1 MKKERI
7 KSIVLIALVISS
19 LVLTGQI
26 WFNEKLWPEGYNFF
40 VNISNSAQTKLFK
53 LFGVDEGENKAV
65 HTSIASPTYLAAYMV
80 RDFDHAITVVDQ
92 ASPSYSVIND
102 YVSDAILNAMSTDT
116 KKITKVDED
125 AWRKALFTRGFY
137 VDYGINYSTPTFLQ
151 IFGAATP
158 AGAQNIS
165 AVRRFIITAED
176 TLVGDVSVYVA
187 DESESEFYKISTNLD
202 KNVFNENLKILA
214 PDATPKKRFSFF
226 INADVPTGIAG
237 EAIFAPYLIL
247 NEESVSRPVI
257 NSTNP
262 ILKDGEV
269 GISMNMTEKLLKAF
283 SINPRTAIKYVDADE
298 NIIYVQSKNTLK
310 ISPKGVL
317 SYTTVEGGKG
327 LSLEGVTHTSNA
339 AQILSGTAGVVSKVC
354 STIINDES
362 LQLYLDELTENQ
374 NYLKASFNYS
384 YDGVPIIFG
393 EEFEGRS
400 AIEMEFEGGYLKSYR
415 QILRRYEAS
424 EEMTLT
430 EPTYD
435 AKIFDSLSEE
445 EKIQGIEKLFE
456 AYDDDGSEGEK
467 AASWFVKIKG
477 TDGYKR

>member
-26 WFNEKLWPEGYNFF
+26 WFNEELWPEGYNFF
-40 VNISNSAQTKLFK
+40 VNISNSAQTKLARI
-53 LFGVDEGENKAV
+53 FGMGEENKAV
-65 HTSIASPTYLAAYMV
+65 RTSIASPTYLAAYMV
-80 RDFDHAITVVDQ
+80 RDFDHAITVVDTT
-92 ASPSYSVIND
+92 SPSYSVIND

-116 KKITKVDED
+116 KKMTKVDED

-137 VDYGINYSTPTFLQ
+137 VDYGIDYNTATFSQ
-151 IFGAATP
+151 IFGAAQPTVV
-158 AGAQNIS
+158 QDIS

-176 TLVGDVSVYVA
+176 TLAGDVSVYIA
-187 DESESEFYKISTNLD
+187 DESKSEFYKISTNLD
-202 KNVFNENLKILA
+202 KSVFNENLKILA

-247 NEESVSRPVI
+247 NEESVSRNVI

-262 ILKDGEV
+262 VLKDGEID
-269 GISMNMTEKLLKAF
+269 ISMNMTEKLLKAF
-283 SINPRTAIKYVDADE
+283 LINPRTAIKYVDADA
-298 NIIYVQSKNTLK
+298 NVIYVQSKNTLK
-310 ISPKGVL
+310 ISSNGVL

-327 LSLEGVTHTSNA
+327 LALEGVTQTSNT
-339 AQILSGTAGVVSKVC
+339 AQILSGAAGVVGKVC
-354 STIINDES
+354 STIINNDS
-362 LQLYLDELTENQ
+362 LQLYLSNLTESQ
-374 NYLKASFNYS
+374 NYLKASFDYS
-384 YDGVPIIFG
+384 YDGVPIVFG
-393 EEFEGRS
+393 DEFDAHS

-415 QILRRYEAS
+415 QILRRYSAS
-424 EEMTLT
+424 EETTLT

-445 EKIQGIEKLFE
+445 EKMQGIEKLFE

-467 AASWFVKIKG
+467 KSSWFVKIKE